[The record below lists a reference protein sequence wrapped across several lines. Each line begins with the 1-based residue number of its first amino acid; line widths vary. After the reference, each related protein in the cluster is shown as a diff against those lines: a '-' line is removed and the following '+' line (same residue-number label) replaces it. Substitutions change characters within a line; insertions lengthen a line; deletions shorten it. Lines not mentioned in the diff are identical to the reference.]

1 MSDPKRDEQHSS
13 NGTGAASTVSDALRR
28 TLADAEGRMASSME
42 QVVAS
47 KGFSQ
52 ILAQAAEN
60 AAALASINAEVWD
73 MVLRNFRMVGRAD
86 IHRLGRRV
94 NGLDDKLEMILQE
107 LESLRHGWAASTEDV
122 P

>member
-1 MSDPKRDEQHSS
+1 MSDQERDDRG
-13 NGTGAASTVSDALRR
+13 NGAATMSEALRR

-42 QVVAS
+42 HMVGG
-47 KGFSQ
+47 KGFSH

-60 AAALASINAEVWD
+60 AAALTMINAEIWD
-73 MVLRNFRMVGRAD
+73 LVLRNFRMAGRAD
-86 IHRLGRRV
+86 IHRLGRRM

-107 LESLRHGWAASTEDV
+107 LENLRHGWPSTEDA

>member
-1 MSDPKRDEQHSS
+1 MSDTTRDEHSS
-13 NGTGAASTVSDALRR
+13 NGSGATSTVSDALRR

-42 QVVAS
+42 QVVGS

-52 ILAQAAEN
+52 LLSQAAEN
-60 AAALASINAEVWD
+60 TAALASINAELWD
-73 MVLRNFRMVGRAD
+73 MVLRNFRMAGRAD

-107 LESLRHGWAASTEDV
+107 LESLRHGWASTEDV